1 MAEKQQA
8 NDGGRDLPW
17 VVGVDHVAVRDRWP
31 VRVQLEVQETKV
43 VVFIHLIGGHKVNVA
58 SSAKVGEA
66 TSESSVGEQMKSG
79 GQGRWMRASVLHT
92 LVCSTDVRLRW
103 HS

>member
-43 VVFIHLIGGHKVNVA
+43 VVFIHLIGGHKVNIA

-66 TSESSVGEQMKSG
+66 TSESSVGEQMKKWRT
-79 GQGRWMRASVLHT
+79 GQVDASFRFTHARL
-92 LVCSTDVRLRW
+92 LYRRLRW